1 MSEEHGDDMNFNELV
16 GSLLS
21 SHNADKGCSDG
32 DIEHDNNPDDNQKSL
47 TDKEESGGT
56 IIEDSNAHHV
66 VELPD
71 FRSETN
77 EDEEEDL
84 AAVVASAIQNMDQ
97 EPQDEEVPTN
107 DHFTQQEEGH
117 SVENDED
124 HQQQQEWAQ
133 ILQQGILNSID
144 TVRNTDNH
152 IEEHLDQDDENLR
165 RAILESLQELN
176 TEDKVQI
183 EKKQEEVVSEERE
196 EKSKKSSKKSSK
208 KKRKDK
214 PGKSKDHDKEKSVSS
229 KKKHSK
235 DHKKDRNDD
244 NQNLLNFEDVIKGF
258 MQQEGEPP
266 QTEGHQAAEVGDAE
280 TQALVEATL
289 KAFERELLG
298 PSGNVAS
305 SSHHHKSSLKKK
317 MPTPTSSSSSSKKKS
332 KSKRPD
338 SEPKSVANNSIVKP
352 RASTSTS
359 APPATSK
366 SKKKKSAKTI
376 EKSQETYEE
385 DEFSRALAEMVNQV
399 VNTSLTEPSIQSTGA
414 TETQQ
419 DVPSPSS
426 STVTSFTGVEQPSIP
441 TEQGEDNDE
450 TFDLN
455 QIMQK
460 AMAMAFQEQTQ
471 EGLETSV
478 MEEFNRGLGDLSVSE
493 LLAPGAVPSKQ
504 KKAEKSANK
513 KQLPKK
519 GKIKDVNEK
528 GTEIYEDGH
537 VPLMT
542 ASKKKKILK
551 AEPSLEEIMRKK
563 YSQIAMA
570 AASAARKRMIE
581 KNKEAK
587 FKVRSE
593 RRKARDE
600 RRLRKKEEKD
610 RLELERK
617 ELEEIVSRG
626 HPYPPDLRLT
636 KSGKPKKPYR
646 RWTQE
651 ELEKRASMPPEELGK
666 PREAKKPRKKKSK
679 KLKKIPL
686 SSLKKIPLFNF
697 IRGNVP
703 SAIGQKLN
711 GIEDTLTKIPLQTY
725 RVDINKLAPPNTV
738 TPEEMEKN
746 SSVKEEDTYRQQAGR
761 SNPFAFDAARK
772 TVIRRE
778 KIPLHPP
785 WVIPRHPPYAL
796 AVARR
801 RRKEKFKKTKDYILS
816 SKKRRQSKEAR
827 ASLVFNAK
835 SKIVPAILFPIIN
848 TLKAAAR
855 AKAASGAS
863 SEEASKHLMTIIKH
877 TKKSIAQTLALARMH
892 SIKDYSAIKTERD
905 FNELQDKEQSIKRIP
920 IFTLAKIR
928 EIDIGGEVS
937 SAHQLSKHQ
946 ENTNSSIIKIEDEET
961 SNMLAPAI
969 DKQPEVR
976 DGEKAVKNLSGNIE
990 EVTPNMNA
998 IVNISAEDDKQNEE
1012 DNISEKVQNEMNSS
1026 KNQSADNEPDTSLSN
1041 ERMSSEKQSQLTLP
1055 ILINEEAAGGS
1066 DLQLPNFKSEGGIG
1080 LDINKEFELLRPMI
1094 ADQNDV
1100 NGKEEVRNILEKL
1113 VKQQLT
1119 NSHGGNIDLPTNLS
1133 NIISS
1138 TIGELIPGIE
1148 EENEEDF
1155 EEEAGDY
1162 PKRKRHRKGPPPVLN
1177 LDGLVP
1183 PNNQRFIP
1191 KIEEKPQY
1199 VPHIGTNVR
1208 KPRKKVEQTALQYT
1222 FNIPNYKDLQGKRT
1236 MLLKRAKE
1244 HLTND
1249 EMNILKK
1256 EINKERKRKWREANV
1271 DKNWEHDLRARLKKR
1286 ANIKFSEADSADK
1299 TKWFEEEIA
1308 RNLAE
1313 RGIKQNKDA
1322 TPDENING
1330 KKNAGFTNL
1339 TDNEVLNMIA
1349 STLRKLDVARLLERE
1364 LNEDASSLVDHKRKK
1379 VIKSQQDTP
1388 HMLTVGRVEERT
1400 LEVTVPSYHA
1410 QEMTT
1415 EETDEIDETGGI
1427 KRPYP
1432 DDISVTIPIL
1442 KRPRFLST
1450 EEKK

>member
-21 SHNADKGCSDG
+21 SHNADKGSSES
-32 DIEHDNNPDDNQKSL
+32 DIENGNTPSENDKSL
-47 TDKEESGGT
+47 IDKEVPDGM
-56 IIEDSNAHHV
+56 V
-66 VELPD
+66 VDLPD
-71 FRSETN
+71 FRAEPN

-84 AAVVASAIQNMDQ
+84 AAVVQSAIQNMEQ

-107 DHFTQQEEGH
+107 DHFDQQEEGR
-117 SVENDED
+117 SVGNDDD

-133 ILQQGILNSID
+133 ILQQGILNTSD
-144 TVRNTDNH
+144 TVRNANNH
-152 IEEHLDQDDENLR
+152 TEEHLDQDDENLR

-176 TEDKVQI
+176 AEDKVQV
-183 EKKQEEVVSEERE
+183 EKGQEELVNEKRE
-196 EKSKKSSKKSSK
+196 EKSKKSKKSSK

-214 PGKSKDHDKEKSVSS
+214 PKSKDHDKEKTVSTR

-235 DHKKDRNDD
+235 EHKTNKNDKNDD

-258 MQQEGEPP
+258 MQQESEPP
-266 QTEGHQAAEVGDAE
+266 QAEGHQVAEVGDAE

-289 KAFERELLG
+289 KAFEHELLG

-317 MPTPTSSSSSSKKKS
+317 MPAPTASSSSSKKKS
-332 KSKRPD
+332 KSKKPD
-338 SEPKSVANNSIVKP
+338 SESKSVAHSSTVKP
-352 RASTSTS
+352 RASTA
-359 APPATSK
+359 APSEASK
-366 SKKKKSAKTI
+366 NKKKRSTKTI
-376 EKSQETYEE
+376 EKSQDTYEE

-399 VNTSLTEPSIQSTGA
+399 VNTSLTEPPVHSTGVP
-414 TETQQ
+414 ETQQ
-419 DVPSPSS
+419 DSPSS
-426 STVTSFTGVEQPSIP
+426 SKVAGFTSEEHPSISS
-441 TEQGEDNDE
+441 EQGEDNDE

-460 AMAMAFQEQTQ
+460 AMAMAFQEQSQ

-493 LLAPGAVPSKQ
+493 LLTPGAVPSKE
-504 KKAEKSANK
+504 KKTDKSAK
-513 KQLPKK
+513 EKQLPKK
-519 GKIKDVNEK
+519 GKLKEVNEK
-528 GTEIYEDGH
+528 DTETYEDNEA
-537 VPLMT
+537 PIMT
-542 ASKKKKILK
+542 ATKKRKALK
-551 AEPSLEEIMRKK
+551 AQPSLEDMARKK

-570 AASAARKRMIE
+570 AASAARKRLVE
-581 KNKEAK
+581 KNKAAK
-587 FKVRSE
+587 FKMRSE
-593 RRKARDE
+593 RRKARDD

-610 RLELERK
+610 KLELERK

-626 HPYPPDLRLT
+626 PPYPPYLRLT

-651 ELEKRASMPPEELGK
+651 ELEKRASMPPEELDK
-666 PREAKKPRKKKSK
+666 PRQAKKPRKKKSK
-679 KLKKIPL
+679 KPKKIPL

-697 IRGNVP
+697 IKGNVP
-703 SAIGQKLN
+703 SAIGRKLN

-738 TPEEMEKN
+738 TPEEIEREN
-746 SSVKEEDTYRQQAGR
+746 SIKEEDAYKQQVGR
-761 SNPFAFDAARK
+761 SFSFAFDAARK

-778 KIPLHPP
+778 KIPFHPP

-801 RRKEKFKKTKDYILS
+801 RRKEKLKRTKDYTQS
-816 SKKRRQSKEAR
+816 SKKRKQSKDAK
-827 ASLVFNAK
+827 ASIVFNAK

-877 TKKSIAQTLALARMH
+877 TKKSIAQTLALARKH
-892 SIKDYSAIKTERD
+892 SIKDYSAIKTEKD
-905 FNELQDKEQSIKRIP
+905 LNELQDKDKSVKRIP
-920 IFTLAKIR
+920 IFSLAKIR
-928 EIDIGGEVS
+928 EIDTGGEIC
-937 SAHQLSKHQ
+937 SANRWSKS
-946 ENTNSSIIKIEDEET
+946 EGNNNPSVIKIEDEDTFE
-961 SNMLAPAI
+961 MLAPATA
-969 DKQPEVR
+969 KLLEGR
-976 DGEKAVKNLSGNIE
+976 DEEKALKTFSGNIE
-990 EVTPNMNA
+990 EV
-998 IVNISAEDDKQNEE
+998 DKQNAE
-1012 DNISEKVQNEMNSS
+1012 DNTLGKVQNESDLS
-1026 KNQSADNEPDTSLSN
+1026 KNQLIDISDEPNTPSNN
-1041 ERMSSEKQSQLTLP
+1041 ERMSSEKQPQP
-1055 ILINEEAAGGS
+1055 ILSKFSIEEFASKESAQRS
-1066 DLQLPNFKSEGGIG
+1066 DLQLPNFKSEGEIIHN
-1080 LDINKEFELLRPMI
+1080 INKEVEILRPMI
-1094 ADQNDV
+1094 ADQNNL

-1119 NSHGGNIDLPTNLS
+1119 NSHGGNVDLPTNLS

-1148 EENEEDF
+1148 EENEEDD

-1183 PNNQRFIP
+1183 PNSQRFIP
-1191 KIEEKPQY
+1191 KIEEKPQSITH
-1199 VPHIGTNVR
+1199 VVSNIR

-1222 FNIPNYKDLQGKRT
+1222 FNVPNYKDMQGKRT

-1271 DKNWEHDLRARLKKR
+1271 EKNWEHDLRARLKKR

-1313 RGIKQNKDA
+1313 RGIKQRDDGK
-1322 TPDENING
+1322 TDENING

-1339 TDNEVLNMIA
+1339 SDDEVLNMIA
-1349 STLRKLDVARLLERE
+1349 TTLRKLDVARLLERE
-1364 LNEDASSLVDHKRKK
+1364 LNEDASSLVDVKAQKRKNM
-1379 VIKSQQDTP
+1379 IKSQENTP
-1388 HMLTVGRVEERT
+1388 HMPTVGRVEQRT
-1400 LEVTVPSYHA
+1400 LEVAVPSYHA
-1410 QEMTT
+1410 QDMTS
-1415 EETDEIDETGGI
+1415 EEIDEIDETGGI

-1432 DDISVTIPIL
+1432 DDISVTVPIL